1 MQMLRRTSGEDEL
14 TSHAELPME
23 ERRMKEQRGETELG
37 RSDEALQRSMKRAS
51 IIQQL

>member
-1 MQMLRRTSGEDEL
+1 
-14 TSHAELPME
+14 
-23 ERRMKEQRGETELG
+23 MKEQRGETEPG